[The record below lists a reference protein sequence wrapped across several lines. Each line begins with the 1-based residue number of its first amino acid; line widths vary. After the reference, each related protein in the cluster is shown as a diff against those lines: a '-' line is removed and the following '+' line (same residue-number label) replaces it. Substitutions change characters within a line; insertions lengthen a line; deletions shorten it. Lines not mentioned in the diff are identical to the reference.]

1 MSHLEIRLLGPIQVH
16 LDGQPIAH
24 LAGTSQALLAYL
36 ATHAG
41 TPHLRTSL
49 AGLLWSDYDQSSAL
63 TNLRQALRRL
73 RMAIGDRHASPPF
86 LLVTRTTIAL
96 DPESDYW
103 LDVDAFTAAL
113 EAVRSHAHP
122 SVETCATCA
131 ERLTEAVALCRGEF
145 LDGLALDS
153 ALFEEWMVVER
164 ERLHGQMLE
173 ALGHLAAYREAQGAY
188 EEAMYY
194 ARRAL
199 ELEPWRE
206 EAHRALMRALALGGQ
221 RSAALA
227 QYEACRDV
235 LREELGVEP
244 AEATSA
250 LYERIRDGEVLP
262 GTRSRPPSVPS
273 EIGSLHNLPAQLTP
287 FIGRGRELAEIAERL
302 ADPNCRLLTL
312 VGPGGSGKTRLALE
326 AAARELMH
334 YPHGVFFVS
343 LAPLQSAEAIVPAVA
358 QAIGLSVHGGGDA
371 KRQLLY
377 YLRDK
382 QVLLLIDN
390 IEHLLASPAEK
401 EGRRGGGGEILLEV
415 LRAAAGVRL
424 LVTSRIRLSASGE
437 QVLAVPG
444 MDYPAQELAAFPPD
458 SYRQPVRSILG
469 YSAVQLYLQQA
480 RHVRPD
486 YGPAE
491 EAVAQIGRI
500 CRLVGGMPL
509 AILLAAAWMDV
520 LSPEEIGAELEKSI
534 AFLQGNLSDLP
545 ERHHS
550 MVAAFDVSW
559 SLLSEAERDA
569 FAALSVFRGGCMRE
583 AAQAVAGA
591 DLEIL
596 RALSRKSFL
605 TRDEHGH
612 YQVHEL
618 LRQYAEEKLRQ
629 KPGAWEGACD
639 RHCAFYAQYVGEREE
654 SFCKLGPGEARL
666 EIDNLHAA
674 WRWMLDRGKVAECR
688 RVIGG
693 LYLLDV
699 TWSKMDVTLALL
711 LEGVV
716 TLLRRAEPTRENR
729 VALGMALCYLSMEL
743 MMTEEHDR
751 GAALAR
757 EGHQILTEL
766 DARRELTEAK
776 IVAYLAGMAEDDA
789 EADRLLQ
796 DSLSLARETGRP
808 EMEAR
813 ALEHVG
819 SLYFVRAMVGG
830 GPQGDAWRRAQAA
843 YAAAL
848 EVYRRIGSRLG
859 EANLLTDQAICAH
872 AQGRYV
878 EARSLH
884 RGSRALFRR
893 LGAQWWALFSL
904 RRLGDVALTASAP
917 QEAQAYYQALL
928 DESQAGGLPIETRY
942 ALCGLGDVALAK
954 GKAHEAARL
963 YRRAIQGAMEDWKFD
978 GRERTM
984 LSLAKW
990 SAQRGERA
998 RAAELL
1004 ALAYHI
1010 VATHAPWCWSE
1021 VGLAGG
1027 RELEQALQEALS
1039 PEAYAAAQER
1049 GRARDMKETLRE
1061 LLAELEA
1068 ELAGET
1074 EGPQDRETEPGQ

>member
-1 MSHLEIRLLGPIQVH
+1 MSQLELRLLGPFQVH

-24 LAGTSQALLAYL
+24 LAGTAQALLAYL
-36 ATHAG
+36 AMHAG
-41 TPHLRTSL
+41 TPCQRTSL
-49 AGLLWSDYDQSSAL
+49 AGLLWTDYDESSAL
-63 TNLRQALRRL
+63 TNLRQALHRL
-73 RMAIGDRHASPPF
+73 RIAIGDRDVAPPY
-86 LLVTRTTIAL
+86 LLVTRTTISL
-96 DPESDYW
+96 NTEGDYW
-103 LDVDAFTAAL
+103 LDVDAFT
-113 EAVRSHAHP
+113 EAVEAVQGHAHR
-122 SVETCATCA
+122 SVETCAACA
-131 ERLTEAVALCRGEF
+131 ERLAEAVELYRGEF
-145 LDGLALDS
+145 LAGFSLDS
-153 ALFEEWMVVER
+153 ALFEQWMVVER
-164 ERLHGQMLE
+164 ERLHGLALE
-173 ALGHLAAYREAQGAY
+173 ALGQLAAYDERQGVYEAA
-188 EEAMYY
+188 ARY
-194 ARRAL
+194 ARQAL
-199 ELEPWRE
+199 TLEPWRE
-206 EAHRALMRALALGGQ
+206 EAHRALMRALALTGQ
-221 RSAALA
+221 RSAAVA
-227 QYEACRDV
+227 QYEECRRI
-235 LREELGVEP
+235 LAEELRVEP
-244 AEATSA
+244 EEETTW
-250 LYERIRDGEVLP
+250 LYERIRDGEALP
-262 GTRSRPPSVPS
+262 ETRSRRHS
-273 EIGSLHNLPAQLTP
+273 SLGENGFLSNLPAQLTP
-287 FIGRGRELAEIAERL
+287 FIGRERELAEIAERL

-358 QAIGLSVHGGGDA
+358 QAIGFSVHGGGDA

-819 SLYFVRAMVGG
+819 ALYFVRAMVGG